1 MPTNTRRILIGLKYF
16 HQCSKNMF
24 ADFYFC
30 KVSVWSL
37 SLVYVFVNSTKPILL
52 LLLLLFYCVHILT
65 TLAIFFSHNES
76 GSCLEFLL
84 VFIQFVVQSYLSGPT
99 LTHNE
104 FEILAVSDR
113 LCYRLLSLPFRR
125 PTAKDH
131 WKDGWWSFNSSQ
143 SNFNAPVPH
152 L

>member
-1 MPTNTRRILIGLKYF
+1 MATDTRRILIGLRYF
-16 HQCSKNMF
+16 HQCSKNMY

-37 SLVYVFVNSTKPILL
+37 SMVYVFVNSTKPILL
-52 LLLLLFYCVHILT
+52 LLLVFIVFTSWLHWQ
-65 TLAIFFSHNES
+65 FFSHNES
-76 GSCLEFLL
+76 RSCLEFLL

-104 FEILAVSDR
+104 FNILAVSDR

-131 WKDGWWSFNSSQ
+131 WKDGWSFNSSQ
-143 SNFNAPVPH
+143 SNFNASVPH

>member
-1 MPTNTRRILIGLKYF
+1 MNTRRILIGFKYF

-52 LLLLLFYCVHILT
+52 LLLLLFIVFTSWLHWQ
-65 TLAIFFSHNES
+65 FFFPIMNLEVVWNSS
-76 GSCLEFLL
+76 WFSCSLWFKVTWVGQHWPIMNLKSRNFWPVMLQIVIIVISQTHCKRSLERWLMVL
-84 VFIQFVVQSYLSGPT
+84 Q
-99 LTHNE
+99 H
-104 FEILAVSDR
+104 
-113 LCYRLLSLPFRR
+113 
-125 PTAKDH
+125 
-131 WKDGWWSFNSSQ
+131 SQ